1 MSEQHDVAGLES
13 LPLDVELIEDSTETV
28 LAMQMATSTRP
39 SLDSKT
45 PAVVGHLQLLLGEE
59 LGADEDPEVRD
70 LIIRAYRLLN
80 LPSRPGED
88 ASAFSVFFYN
98 RDVAL
103 LTRKLLRVY
112 QERRE
117 AGGS

>member
-45 PAVVGHLQLLLGEE
+45 PVVVGHLQLLLGEE

-70 LIIRAYRLLN
+70 LIVRSYRLLD
-80 LPSRPGED
+80 LAARPREE
-88 ASAFSVFFYN
+88 SPAFNVFFYN

-103 LTRKLLRVY
+103 LTRKLLWVY

-117 AGGS
+117 AGGA